1 MKHTCRVRKSQP
13 CQHHELTQPF
23 KFKEAWLAVY
33 YKTTGTHAVMEGVMV
48 SFIIVADRVMSA
60 EQPAWRHL
68 WERYAKLDK
77 HDRFIRHQR
86 DFLSAKWTAFPWNN
100 GAKGGKGGVSSD
112 HGSRGN
118 FRIKKKKKNYGK
130 KKREMKD
137 DSKDS
142 KWKRT
147 FERKCLLDLD
157 TLVTF
162 LRLGESCRDKE
173 GDILL
178 DSEFQGGLKHSRY
191 GW

>member
-100 GAKGGKGGVSSD
+100 GAKGGKGGVSSERD
-112 HGSRGN
+112 RTTEVGETSGS
-118 FRIKKKKKNYGK
+118 KKKKKI
-130 KKREMKD
+130 
-137 DSKDS
+137 
-142 KWKRT
+142 T
-147 FERKCLLDLD
+147 ERKKGRWKMIVRIQNEKGPLSANA
-157 TLVTF
+157 F
-162 LRLGESCRDKE
+162 W
-173 GDILL
+173 I
-178 DSEFQGGLKHSRY
+178 
-191 GW
+191 